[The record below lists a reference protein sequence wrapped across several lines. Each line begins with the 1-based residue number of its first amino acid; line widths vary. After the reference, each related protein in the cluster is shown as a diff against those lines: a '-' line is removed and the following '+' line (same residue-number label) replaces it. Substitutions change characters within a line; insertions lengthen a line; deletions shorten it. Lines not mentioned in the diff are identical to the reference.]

1 MRTPTADL
9 TPPQGGT
16 EIACVEPQATRGGD
30 DAPGTRTE
38 TRRPAHS
45 GRAAVL
51 RACRQA
57 VSSRTGAP
65 DVEPACA
72 AVEPV
77 PEEVFD
83 HQVGCRRWREL
94 LPEARVA

>member
-1 MRTPTADL
+1 
-9 TPPQGGT
+9 
-16 EIACVEPQATRGGD
+16 
-30 DAPGTRTE
+30 
-38 TRRPAHS
+38 
-45 GRAAVL
+45 VL